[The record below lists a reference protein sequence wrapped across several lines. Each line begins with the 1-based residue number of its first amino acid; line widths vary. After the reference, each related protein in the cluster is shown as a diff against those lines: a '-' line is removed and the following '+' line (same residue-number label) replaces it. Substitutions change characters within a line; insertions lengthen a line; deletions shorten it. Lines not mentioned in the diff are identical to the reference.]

1 MAVTKGGLIKLRAF
15 GGKQIVRRFVGK
27 RRGTVLI
34 CSDQEYKSAI
44 RERRDPLCV
53 GFPLEDV
60 MGDETKKSISK
71 QGDDFPS
78 RRRNETRRQSTK

>member
-27 RRGTVLI
+27 RRETVLI
-34 CSDQEYKSAI
+34 CSDQEYKSAL
-44 RERRDPLCV
+44 RDRRDPLCV

-60 MGDETKKSISK
+60 VGDETKKRLRQ
-71 QGDDFPS
+71 QGDDYPD
-78 RRRNETRRQSTK
+78 RRRNGARRHPAR